1 MQHGLDLTLSSSWV
15 STPGSSLCIEIA
27 HLGREHHGTILL
39 ASLLQL
45 NQRKEDNLWASR
57 RTLKPPG
64 VGDAAPLYLSPGPV
78 FLQTT
83 GVLPGSGLPVTP

>member
-1 MQHGLDLTLSSSWV
+1 MYRDSASGQGTSWYNLVSIVASVEPKERGQSVGL
-15 STPGSSLCIEIA
+15 
-27 HLGREHHGTILL
+27 
-39 ASLLQL
+39 
-45 NQRKEDNLWASR
+45 KENI
-57 RTLKPPG
+57 KPPG